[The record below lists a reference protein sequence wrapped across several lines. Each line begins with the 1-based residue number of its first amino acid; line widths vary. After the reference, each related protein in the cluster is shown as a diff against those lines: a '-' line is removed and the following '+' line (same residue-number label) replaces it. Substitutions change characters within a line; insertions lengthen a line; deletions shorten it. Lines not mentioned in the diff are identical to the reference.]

1 VNVVTLVGNLAT
13 DVDLRDVGT
22 GSRIATFTLA
32 VDRPAGG
39 ETADFIRVA
48 VWNRLAES
56 CHEHL
61 GKGSR
66 VALDGRLRSRTWDD
80 DGKRRTAVEVVA
92 NHVEF
97 LSRRDGEVA
106 AAR

>member
-13 DVDLRDVGT
+13 DVELREVG
-22 GSRIATFTLA
+22 GDARVATFTLA
-32 VDRPAGG
+32 VDRPTGDR
-39 ETADFIRVA
+39 ADFVRVA

-56 CHEHL
+56 CRDHL
-61 GKGSR
+61 AKGSR
-66 VALDGRLRSRTWDD
+66 VALDGRLRSRSWDE

-97 LSRRDGEVA
+97 LSRERRRLG